1 MRREEDV
8 MEIDFFELLLEIR
21 KKIAVILAT
30 ALVFAVIAGVYS
42 FFIAE
47 PVYESTSK
55 LYIQA
60 QDSSTT
66 TLSELQV
73 GSTLAYDCVEMIQS
87 RSIVQEVIDR
97 MALNMSVKDLQRM
110 LKVTNPEETRIIN
123 ITVSG
128 TVPQQTAEISGEFAE
143 ISSIRISEVMKTNK
157 PQIWEKAAVPENPV
171 KPEKA
176 KNVIL
181 GFFTGLILSVMLVIA
196 LYLMNDTLKSQDEV
210 ERCLDLT
217 VLAVVPLSGDEK
229 KTKKKRFPL
238 PLSKRK
244 NKKNKKKNKKKNRKN
259 RNQKHSA
266 GRRNNHDK

>member
-1 MRREEDV
+1 MRQEEAA

-30 ALVFAVIAGVYS
+30 ALIFAAIAGVYS
-42 FFIAE
+42 FFIAD

-66 TLSELQV
+66 NLSELQV
-73 GSTLAYDCVEMIQS
+73 GSTLARDCVEMIQS

-97 MALNMSVKDLQRM
+97 LALDMSVRDLQRM
-110 LKVTNPEETRIIN
+110 LEVTNPEETRIIN

-128 TVPQQTAEISGEFAE
+128 TDPQLITNISGEFAE
-143 ISSIRISEVMKTNK
+143 VSRTRISEVMKTDK
-157 PQIWEKAAVPENPV
+157 PQIWEKATVPEKPV
-171 KPEKA
+171 KPEKT

-181 GFFTGLILSVMLVIA
+181 GFFTGLILSGMFVIA

-217 VLAVVPLSGDEK
+217 VLAVVPLSGEEK
-229 KTKKKRFPL
+229 QTQKKRFPL
-238 PLSKRK
+238 TLF
-244 NKKNKKKNKKKNRKN
+244 KKNKKKNK
-259 RNQKHSA
+259 NQKHRT
-266 GRRNNHDK
+266 GRRNNHGK

>member
-1 MRREEDV
+1 MCREGEQRVRREEEDV

-21 KKIAVILAT
+21 KKIAAILAT
-30 ALVFAVIAGVYS
+30 ALIFAAIAGVYS
-42 FFIAE
+42 FFIAD

-66 TLSELQV
+66 SLSELQV
-73 GSTLAYDCVEMIQS
+73 GSTLAHDCVEMIQS

-97 MALNMSVKDLQRM
+97 LKLDMSVRSLQGM

-128 TVPQQTAEISGEFAE
+128 TDPQQITDISGEFAE
-143 ISSIRISEVMKTNK
+143 VSRTRISEVMKTDK
-157 PQIWEKAAVPENPV
+157 PQIWEKATVPEKPV
-171 KPEKA
+171 KPEKT

-181 GFFTGLILSVMLVIA
+181 GFLTGLILSGMLVVA

-217 VLAVVPLSGDEK
+217 VLAIVPLSGDGK
-229 KTKKKRFPL
+229 QTQKKRFPL
-238 PLSKRK
+238 PLSKK
-244 NKKNKKKNKKKNRKN
+244 SKKKNK
-259 RNQKHSA
+259 NQKHSA
-266 GRRNNHDK
+266 GRRNSHDK